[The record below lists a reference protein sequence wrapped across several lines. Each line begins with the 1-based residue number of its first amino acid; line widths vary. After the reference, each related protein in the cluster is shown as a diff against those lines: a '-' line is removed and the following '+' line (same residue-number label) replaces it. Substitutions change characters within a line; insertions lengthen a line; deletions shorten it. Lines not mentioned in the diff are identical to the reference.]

1 MGVFGELIK
10 SFFEQGTI
18 GWIVIFIIV
27 LLGIYNILISIKMKS
42 FYSELTRELNEA
54 ETINKFG
61 EKNFANGALL
71 EITEDFKR
79 SAKRGID
86 NINTEVLILK
96 HLKGL
101 NNINEKWLNIIPASA
116 IGLGLLGTFLGLTV
130 SIHGTNGVL
139 ESGVKTMEVFLEK
152 MSLPLQGMSSAF
164 WTSIFGVIVSLI
176 LNAINA
182 QAKRTKENFYDQIE
196 DYLDNTLYGEYSYS
210 FVTQFE
216 KFNEIVS
223 ESMIRLAMDMR
234 ELFMNGVN
242 ELVSNINKNTLD
254 MTNTAKEL
262 TAHAEEFGQV
272 INNLGETIYSF
283 NTPIENFKESI
294 NEFTFTTTKLEKIM
308 NGSIERLEDKIEYL
322 SGVIGTLDQ
331 TNKEKN
337 IIFDN
342 TLNEVKEG
350 RDTLKET
357 YLDIIT
363 VLENVN
369 TSILTRDENLYN
381 EIKELN
387 NGYEKFEELTIEFK
401 DNIEGLGEKIE
412 NGVKNSVQ
420 LGFNKVADEIVNE
433 LKEVIEDINEGI
445 TSLSMN
451 TQTIGRLVKATND
464 WIEIRRE

>member
-18 GWIVIFIIV
+18 GWIVIFIII
-27 LLGIYNILISIKMKS
+27 LLGGYNVFLSIKMKA
-42 FYSELTRELNEA
+42 FYNGLIEEFDEA
-54 ETINKFG
+54 ECVNSFG
-61 EKNFANGALL
+61 EKNFTDGPLL
-71 EITEDFKR
+71 EIVEDFKR
-79 SAKRGID
+79 GAKRGID

-101 NNINEKWLNIIPASA
+101 NKVNEKWLTIIPASS

-139 ESGVKTMEVFLEK
+139 ESGVRTMEAFLAN
-152 MSLPLQGMSSAF
+152 MSIPLQGMSSAF
-164 WTSIFGVIVSLI
+164 WTSIFGVIVSLG

-223 ESMIRLAMDMR
+223 KSMIRLAMDMR

-242 ELVSNINKNTLD
+242 ELVTNINKNTLD

-262 TAHAEEFGQV
+262 TVHAEEFGVV
-272 INNLGETIYSF
+272 INSLGETINSF

-294 NEFTFTTTKLEKIM
+294 NEFTFTTTKLEGIM

-322 SGVIGTLDQ
+322 SGVIGTLEQ

-342 TLNEVKEG
+342 TLSEVKEG

-357 YLDIIT
+357 YLDIIS
-363 VLENVN
+363 VLQTVN

-401 DNIEGLGEKIE
+401 ENIEGLQEKIE

-420 LGFNKVADEIVNE
+420 VGFNKVADEIVNE

>member
-27 LLGIYNILISIKMKS
+27 LLGIYNILISIRMKS
-42 FYSELTRELNEA
+42 FYSGLIKEFNEA
-54 ETINKFG
+54 ETINTFG
-61 EKNFANGALL
+61 EKNFMNGQLL

-254 MTNTAKEL
+254 MTNTAKQL

-294 NEFTFTTTKLEKIM
+294 NEFTFTTTKLEEIM
-308 NGSIERLEDKIEYL
+308 NGSIERLEDKMEYL

-357 YLDIIT
+357 YLDIIS
-363 VLENVN
+363 VLQNVN
-369 TSILTRDENLYN
+369 TSILTRDENLYK

-401 DNIEGLGEKIE
+401 ENIEGLQEKIE